1 MTITKEH
8 IQNLFNKFESLNIMI
23 IGDVMIDSYLNGVV
37 ERMSPEAPVPVVLT
51 KEKYNRL
58 GGAANVAL
66 NIKAMNAT
74 PILCSV
80 IGHDDKANDLV
91 KLMND
96 NDLLTDG
103 LIHSSRRKTTVK
115 TRVIGNSKQ
124 LLRVDDED
132 TFDLD
137 NEETSRL
144 IDKIKAIITQNNI
157 DAIILQDYNKGVLT
171 TEVIKTVVAM
181 AQSAD
186 IPVAVDPK
194 KKNFHAYQHV
204 TLFKPNAKEL
214 REGMN
219 ITHEL
224 QTVEEHLDAASL
236 LQDTLQCQ
244 HLMVTLSEKGVII
257 RSKNT
262 DDTYSS
268 THLPAHLRSIAD
280 VSGAGDTV
288 LSLATL
294 SLAAH
299 EEPFVIAALSNIAG
313 GLVCE
318 KIGVVPI
325 SRHLLQQEV
334 ERLYS

>member
-8 IQNLFNKFESLNIMI
+8 IRNLFSKFEDLNIMI

-66 NIKAMNAT
+66 NIKAMKAT

-80 IGHDDKANDLV
+80 IGQDSKADDLV
-91 KLMND
+91 TLMND
-96 NDLLTDG
+96 NNLLTDG
-103 LIHSSRRKTTVK
+103 LVHSTRRKTTIK

-137 NEETSRL
+137 EEETTL
-144 IDKIKAIITQNNI
+144 LLDKIKAIITHNNI

-171 TEVIKTVVAM
+171 AEVINTIITM
-181 AQSAD
+181 AQSAG

-194 KKNFHAYQHV
+194 KKNFHAYQHA

-219 ITHEL
+219 ISSEL
-224 QTVEEHLDAASL
+224 HSPEELLNAASL
-236 LQDTLQCQ
+236 LQDSLQCK

-257 RSKNT
+257 RSKSAE
-262 DDTYSS
+262 DTYVSM
-268 THLPAHLRSIAD
+268 HIPAHLRSIAD

-288 LSLATL
+288 LSIATL
-294 SLAAH
+294 SLAAD

-325 SRHLLQQEV
+325 SRQLLQQEV